1 MRRQYSTAMDCPWRP
16 FKLISVCRVDVVAR
30 PRRPRARFADG
41 HSCLI
46 VKTPFSWACIYN
58 QFLIRLPVERDLC
71 GHHCP
76 SAEKAEVRLL
86 GLLLT
91 FQFYCCLFFYWNH
104 DSFGQ
109 EEEEEQE

>member
-16 FKLISVCRVDVVAR
+16 FRLISVCRVDVVAR
-30 PRRPRARFADG
+30 PR
-41 HSCLI
+41 
-46 VKTPFSWACIYN
+46 
-58 QFLIRLPVERDLC
+58 
-71 GHHCP
+71 HHCP